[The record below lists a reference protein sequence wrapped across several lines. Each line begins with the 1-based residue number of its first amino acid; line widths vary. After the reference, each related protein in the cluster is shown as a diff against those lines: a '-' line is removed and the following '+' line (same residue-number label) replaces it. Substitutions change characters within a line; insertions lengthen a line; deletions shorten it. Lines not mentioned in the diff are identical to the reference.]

1 MQMDSLLI
9 LVLGVLFAIV
19 IVWVYRTKRRAST
32 ISQKELM
39 ARMKSETNTFVL
51 DVRTPK
57 EYGSGHIPGATNIN
71 HTELSN
77 HLEKLRGYK
86 DKDVVVYCERGVRA
100 KKAQG
105 ILRAAGFSHVYHL
118 KGDMARWR
126 SRKLPTER
134 GERERS

>member
-9 LVLGVLFAIV
+9 LVLGVLFVIV
-19 IVWVYRTKRRAST
+19 IVWVYGAKRRTST
-32 ISQKELM
+32 MSQKELM
-39 ARMKSETNTFVL
+39 ARKKSEMNTFVL
-51 DVRTPK
+51 DVRSPK
-57 EYGSGHIPGATNIN
+57 EYDSGHIPGAVNIN

-77 HLEKLRGYK
+77 HLKKLRGYK

-100 KKAQG
+100 KKAQR
-105 ILRAAGFSHVYHL
+105 ILRTAGFSHVYHL

-134 GERERS
+134 VDRERS